1 MVGGTERGHAMSNTI
16 TTVRGAKPRWLRRIA
31 LVLGGTFVAF
41 IVVLQGVAL
50 ALPRSN
56 PPVRAEPAWDSPQ
69 TRELFMR
76 ACGDCHSNQTNWRW
90 YTFVAPAAFLA
101 YRDVTQGREK
111 CNISEWGTRGEQK
124 CDESAETI
132 QKGTMPPWFYL
143 PLHPEARLSP
153 QEKQQLIQGLLATF
167 GGDEEGPSGQERP
180 GVKNDTD
187 EKEEHKEQNKGKEGL
202 IPSTIALRLS

>member
-1 MVGGTERGHAMSNTI
+1 MSNSV
-16 TTVRGAKPRWLRRIA
+16 TTVREAKPRWVRRIA
-31 LVLGGTFVAF
+31 LILGGTLVTVF
-41 IVVLQGVAL
+41 VVLQGVAL

-56 PPVRAEPAWDSPQ
+56 PPVIAEPQWDSPQ

-90 YTFVAPAAFLA
+90 YTYVAPAAFLA
-101 YRDVTQGREK
+101 YRDVAAGRQK
-111 CNISEWGTRGEQK
+111 CNVSEWGVGGEQK

-153 QEKQQLIQGLLATF
+153 QEQQQLIQGLLATF
-167 GGDEEGPSGQERP
+167 GEGGEGRGREGIPGGENEENESE
-180 GVKNDTD
+180 
-187 EKEEHKEQNKGKEGL
+187 EGL
-202 IPSTIALRLS
+202 IPRAIALRLS